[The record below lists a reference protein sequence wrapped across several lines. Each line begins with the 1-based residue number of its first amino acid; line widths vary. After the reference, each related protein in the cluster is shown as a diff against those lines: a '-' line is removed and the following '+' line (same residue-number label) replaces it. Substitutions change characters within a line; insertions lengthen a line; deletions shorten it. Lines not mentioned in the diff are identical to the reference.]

1 MEDQNNTANKRPQ
14 PRTSPIVDSF
24 SGDVGFSIEGISDHH
39 MPFKYDNF
47 DCVIDLVRIE
57 MVNFQILRVKL
68 IFTINGDHDNLR
80 KLYEEEGWKYRRTD
94 SVLKKYPEFT
104 GRWKYPAPVFG
115 LMLNK
120 YLQVVN
126 ATCKVKYQNPPVILD
141 QSADLVT
148 LPDSFPPL
156 ADMPEKESYHYY
168 DKKTTLFYTD
178 LYLGEKYEFDIELEA
193 NAATFEFAPLFPF
206 KNVQIKKIE
215 TAHGEYSFEP
225 LGNIVKPTRSRRYSD
240 WYEYELQR
248 HETIGMPGRGAPRFR
263 AASTY
268 RGEVPLFD
276 ITKEV
281 LKGMPKS
288 QTEIEAAVNAVFV
301 DINNP
306 ITLKNYETVRF
317 GFMVMIPADKDVEI
331 IVRTIKR
338 PVPIRIYE
346 QMQKMQNYQDV
357 LIKYDIFNFSHKKM
371 RIRVETEIL
380 NFTEKAVKVIFLH
393 GINNK
398 QDQKARMMLTQCP
411 RLKRGLLEQ
420 LTKPE
425 KAMMHCKVTDED
437 TKKVLYEETVNIDLL
452 PNDEITWE
460 LKDIRSNAKYGMH
473 EFVCSWITPRDSEGL
488 IEKVRTQAALKRST
502 RSFGGED
509 FNDLSV
515 IESHVRAVY
524 EYLSEYGLVYVSQ
537 PFSAMPSAQG
547 QRIVLPEVVLKNK
560 AGNCIDL
567 TVLFASILEG
577 AGLYSLIFLTEDHA
591 FIGWGNKNRP
601 QEIIFLET
609 TVIGQLNF
617 DEAKEAGKK
626 VFQDK
631 FTMIGAPNNWMPP
644 LGLMGMI
651 RGCHLID
658 TAEIRYSGKVSA
670 RI

>member
-1 MEDQNNTANKRPQ
+1 
-14 PRTSPIVDSF
+14 
-24 SGDVGFSIEGISDHH
+24 
-39 MPFKYDNF
+39 
-47 DCVIDLVRIE
+47 VIDLMQIE
-57 MVNFQILRVKL
+57 MVNFQVLRIKL
-68 IFTINGDHDNLR
+68 IFQINGDLDNLQ
-80 KLYEEEGWKYRRTD
+80 KLYDEEGWKFRRTD
-94 SVLKKYPEFT
+94 SVLKKHPNFI
-104 GRWKYPAPVFG
+104 GQWKYPAPIFG
-115 LMLNK
+115 IMLNK

-126 ATCKVKYQNPPVILD
+126 ATCKVKWQTPPVILD

-156 ADMPEKESYHYY
+156 ADVPEEETYHYY

-206 KNVQIKKIE
+206 KNVQINKIE
-215 TAHGEYSFEP
+215 TIHGEYSFEP
-225 LGNIVKPTRSRRYSD
+225 LGSIVKPTKRKRYSD
-240 WYEYELQR
+240 WYEDELKR
-248 HETIGMPGRGAPRFR
+248 HETIGMPGRGAPNFK

-276 ITKEV
+276 IANEV
-281 LKGMPKS
+281 LKYNPKS
-288 QTEIEAAVNAVFV
+288 QAEIEATVEAMFV
-301 DINNP
+301 DLNNP
-306 ITLKNYETVRF
+306 ITLNDYETVHF
-317 GFMVMIPADKDVEI
+317 GFMVMIPPDKNVEVN
-331 IVRTIKR
+331 VRTIQR

-346 QMQKMQNYQDV
+346 QMQTMQGYQDV
-357 LIKYDIFNFSHKKM
+357 LIKYDIFNFSHEKL
-371 RIRVETEIL
+371 RLRVETEIL
-380 NFTEKAVKVIFLH
+380 DFTEKAVKVIFLH

-398 QDQKARMMLTQCP
+398 RNQKARTMLTQCP

-425 KAMMHCKVTDED
+425 KAMMHCKVMNED
-437 TKKVLYEETVNIDLL
+437 TKEVYYEETINVDLL
-452 PNDEITWE
+452 PNDEILWE

-488 IEKVRTQAALKRST
+488 VEKIRTEAALKRPS
-502 RSFGGED
+502 RSFGDGD

-537 PFSAMPSAQG
+537 PFSATPSMQG

-577 AGLYSLIFLTEDHA
+577 VGLYSLIFLTEDHA

-601 QEIIFLET
+601 NEILFLET
-609 TVIGQLNF
+609 TAIGQLDF
-617 DEAKEAGKK
+617 DGAKEAGKK

-631 FTMIGAPNNWMPP
+631 FTMVGAPDNWMPP

-658 TAEIRYSGKVSA
+658 TAEIRYSGKISA
-670 RI
+670 RS